1 MNPRPRHTLFALLI
15 VLFVTGC
22 ADKPPESEPVL
33 PDHQT
38 SGSIGGSQTLVEP
51 FDIPPN
57 TSSLTIAAS
66 YSIGGTGRVD
76 VLDPTGRVQYT
87 KSYNG
92 GANENNPT
100 WFQMDDPPAGEWR
113 LRFQVEG
120 GLVYDFEM
128 VWDEAPPA
136 AAPVVDAA
144 QSESNIPVDVQTA
157 QWIAIGTGVGVGA
170 IGVAFLLTEFG
181 RVKALSSLAAL
192 GLFSRLE
199 KDEVLAHEKREQVY
213 QFIKDNPGPSFS
225 DLLRELEISNGTL
238 VHHLRILEMQEFIKP
253 HRDGFRTR
261 FYLRGPKVVPTA
273 YLTRTQQQI
282 LDAIAAQPGVT
293 QKELANVLRIP
304 REAVSYH
311 TKRLAAAGQLQVRQE
326 GKWRRYWRV
335 GQSVAALQP
344 TAQPA

>member
-1 MNPRPRHTLFALLI
+1 MNPRPRHALAMLFI
-15 VLFVTGC
+15 VLFVAGC
-22 ADKPPESEPVL
+22 ADKPPEPVL
-33 PDHQT
+33 PNDQA
-38 SGSIGGSQTLVEP
+38 SGTIGGSQTVVEP
-51 FDIPPN
+51 FTIPPN

-92 GANENNPT
+92 GANEDSPN
-100 WFQMDDPPAGEWR
+100 WFQMEDPPAGEWR

-128 VWDEAPPA
+128 YWGDAAP

-144 QSESNIPVDVQTA
+144 QSESNVPADAQTA
-157 QWIAIGTGVGVGA
+157 QWIAIGTGVAVGTVG
-170 IGVAFLLTEFG
+170 IAFLLTEFG
-181 RVKALSSLAAL
+181 RVKALSGLAAL

-199 KDEVLAHEKREQVY
+199 KDEVLAHEKRDQVY

-225 DLLRELEISNGTL
+225 DLLRELELSNGTL

-282 LDAIAAQPGVT
+282 LDAIGAQPGVT
-293 QKELANVLRIP
+293 QKELAQVLRIP

-335 GQSVAALQP
+335 GQPAANLQP